1 MQIGITGLSSGFG
14 NQSMPIRQSQGSR
27 ELQGI
32 QAPTQEKPEISAA
45 GRMLSEMP
53 QMDSETRTEM
63 TEFGDAIK
71 TAIDSGTFD
80 AAALAEQAPEAL
92 KNFAE
97 EQGFDLTAML
107 EQVEDKAAE
116 QSSGEFQA
124 AMGEMG
130 GMQGPRPGH
139 GPGPG
144 GGKPEASEEMDS
156 YLDEILAALDEEETD
171 LTTLVEN
178 APEEVQ
184 AMASAAGISVEEM
197 VEEMAAG
204 ISENGDPR
212 EKGNRPPPP
221 AANQQGIDA
230 YAAQLGDT
238 ENQQFMTAM
247 FSSLL
252 DS

>member
-14 NQSMPIRQSQGSR
+14 NQSMPVRQSQGSR
-27 ELQGI
+27 ELQGMPT
-32 QAPTQEKPEISAA
+32 PTQEKPEISTA

-63 TEFGDAIK
+63 IEFGNAIK
-71 TAIDSGTFD
+71 TAINSGTFD
-80 AAALAEQAPEAL
+80 AAVLAEQAPEAL
-92 KNFAE
+92 KNIAE

-107 EQVEDKAAE
+107 EQVEEKAAE
-116 QSSGEFQA
+116 QSSGEFQTS
-124 AMGEMG
+124 MEEMG

-139 GPGPG
+139 GPGHG
-144 GGKPEASEEMDS
+144 GGKPEPSEEMDS
-156 YLDEILAALDEEETD
+156 YLDEILAAIDEEDTD
-171 LTTLVEN
+171 IATLAEN

-184 AMASAAGISVEEM
+184 AMASEAGITVEEM
-197 VEEMAAG
+197 VEEMASG
-204 ISENGDPR
+204 ILENGDPR

-230 YAAQLGDT
+230 YTAQLGDT

-247 FSSLL
+247 FSSLQ